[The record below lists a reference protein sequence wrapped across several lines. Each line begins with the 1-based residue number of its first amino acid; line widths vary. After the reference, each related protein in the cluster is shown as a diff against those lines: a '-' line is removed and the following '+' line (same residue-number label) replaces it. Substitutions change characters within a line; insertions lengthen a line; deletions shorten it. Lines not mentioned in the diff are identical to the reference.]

1 MTEGLAIEIA
11 KQMMQ
16 EQGVGDQ
23 YIYRYRH
30 FQLAPLG
37 KIEMK
42 GHNELIILIRPDD
55 QVKAYSKAGIY
66 NVQDTRINEMQY
78 LHRGVVT
85 IINQSKE
92 LHLQVKVLQ
101 VIPKLNTIRNGRV
114 QS

>member
-16 EQGVGDQ
+16 EQGVNDQ

-37 KIEMK
+37 KLELK
-42 GHNELIILIRPDD
+42 GHNELLILIRPDE

-66 NVQDTRINEMQY
+66 NVLDTRINEMQY

-85 IINQSKE
+85 IINQSRDRY
-92 LHLQVKVLQ
+92 LQVKLLQ
-101 VIPKLNTIRNGRV
+101 VIPKLNTVRNGRIK
-114 QS
+114 